1 MTLQLFISCWGNE
14 ADVATALTLAR
25 EWPADGIEG
34 PSPRS
39 EEDREALAARSMPWI
54 AEVATGGGYVPAP
67 RLSPAQHLDDLRRLM
82 EASLPF
88 SPVMFNVLAGSDAWS
103 FADKV
108 GFFASAITMG
118 YENGV
123 LLSFETHR
131 SRPTFNPW
139 ATRDLLL
146 ELPEMRVTC
155 DFSHW
160 CAVCERL
167 VMDEELELLE
177 LLAERVLHVHARV
190 GYDQGPQVPDPR
202 APEHRDAL
210 EAHMRWWR
218 RLAEGKGTFTMTPEF
233 GPDGYLQQ
241 EPFSRK
247 PVADLREV
255 NRWMAG
261 ELRGW
266 MSGTSSPVMRRDVMP

>member
-1 MTLQLFISCWGNE
+1 MTLQLFVSCWGNE
-14 ADVATALTLAR
+14 ADVVTALRLAR
-25 EWPADGIEG
+25 DWPADGIEG
-34 PSPRS
+34 PSPNTQA
-39 EEDREALAARSMPWI
+39 DQEALASRSISWI
-54 AEVATGGGYVPAP
+54 AEVVTGGGYVPAP
-67 RLSPAQHLDDLRRLM
+67 RLSPAQHLDDLQRLM

-88 SPVMFNVLAGSDAWS
+88 SPVMFNVLAGGDAWS

-108 GFFASAITMG
+108 AFIASAIEMG
-118 YENGV
+118 RAHGV
-123 LLSFETHR
+123 PLSFETHR
-131 SRPTFNPW
+131 SRPTFHPW

-167 VMDEELELLE
+167 VMDEEPDLLD

-202 APEHRDAL
+202 APEYHTAL
-210 EAHMRWWR
+210 EAHLRWWR
-218 RLAEGKGTFTMTPEF
+218 RLAEGKGMFTMTPEF

-261 ELRGW
+261 ELKALFG
-266 MSGTSSPVMRRDVMP
+266 